1 MPRRQARTIG
11 AALTVVALAAA
22 IGLVA
27 TTMGPTGQGGRIASP
42 DARTGAPSPSGLPS
56 PLVVGQLR
64 ALHWTG
70 PNRLIAV
77 TSDRLFLSADGG
89 RTWRA
94 LHGPRDRDLLTA
106 ASTPGGRIIA
116 IASAGGTSDPTVEN
130 SYFLERSDDDGAT
143 WAETD
148 LRRAASVRA
157 FLSIPDDGP
166 IVALLGTARHAA
178 AGATIATS
186 SDSGISWIVNSVPRP
201 LLSGPISSHASM
213 LTSVAWDGIPGELPV
228 TAVTSDDLGVTWQAR
243 DIPPPEGF
251 APEDRSGIAVD
262 QSDSGSGSLVGA
274 IFESSERS
282 VLALAAIGAPGH
294 EQTMPRPVTDIGAVS
309 IAGSTVIVAVAGQL
323 WRSRDGGAT
332 WSATSIELP
341 GTVDGAEFRSETQGW
356 VELSAGDRFDIAE
369 TSDGGGSWS
378 LVLQHD

>member
-1 MPRRQARTIG
+1 MPRHQVRTIG
-11 AALTVVALAAA
+11 AALTVVAVAAT

-27 TTMGPTGQGGRIASP
+27 MTMGPTGQGGRIASP
-42 DARTGAPSPSGLPS
+42 DARTGAPSPSGLSS

-77 TSDRLFLSADGG
+77 TGDRLFLSADGG
-89 RTWRA
+89 RTWREV
-94 LHGPRDRDLLTA
+94 HGPLDRDLLTA

-116 IASAGGTSDPTVEN
+116 IAAASGTPDPTVEN
-130 SYFLERSDDDGAT
+130 TYHVERSDDDGIT

-157 FLSIPDDGP
+157 FLSIPDIGP

-186 SDSGISWIVNSVPRP
+186 SDSGLSWIVNSVPRP
-201 LLSGPISSHASM
+201 LLSGPISSHALM
-213 LTSVAWDGIPGELPV
+213 LTAVAWDAIPGELPMTV
-228 TAVTSDDLGVTWQAR
+228 VTSDDLGATWQAR

-251 APEDRSGIAVD
+251 APEDRSGIAID
-262 QSDSGSGSLVGA
+262 LSASGSGRLVGA
-274 IFESSERS
+274 IYESGERS

-309 IAGSTVIVAVAGQL
+309 IVGSTVIVAVAGQL
-323 WRSRDGGAT
+323 WRSGDGGAT
-332 WSATSIELP
+332 WSTSSIGLP
-341 GTVDGAEFRSETQGW
+341 GTVEGAEFRSDTQGW
-356 VELSAGDRFDIAE
+356 VELSVGGRFDIAE

-378 LVLQHD
+378 IVLQHD